1 MASWF
6 SPSLDWGCAVH
17 PLLGSVIAPWW
28 SWALA
33 LVLCLTLGSCSS
45 GGTGDGDRVR
55 PPILAG
61 TWYEDNPAALDSSVT
76 RFLFGGGRPSVPFPE
91 GSAEA
96 RQWAEQGRYPIA
108 LVVPHAGHVYSGPC
122 AGLTLGLLRGAKIRR
137 VVLIGPS
144 HRLAFRGAAL
154 PEDAAFATPLGRI
167 ELDRDAIAALGRQPG
182 FAANAAAHA
191 SEHSLEIE
199 LPLLQKV
206 LPPDFTLVPIVLGR
220 VSREELR
227 SIGAAVASLLKEPGT
242 VLVVSSDFTHFGP
255 NYDYQ
260 PFRTEVPRRLAE
272 LDGGAV
278 RKILSRDLAGFEAY
292 LDSTG
297 ATICGAAPIRVL
309 LQTLEGRDLDGRWI
323 DYYRSGDM
331 MTDFANTVSY
341 AGLAF
346 FPASQ
351 AGAQAGALAGAKA
364 GAKAGARVGAGAAKM
379 PVEAPGARSLDTRE
393 QAFLL
398 DLARQTV
405 RAAVRHRPLPT
416 TELPA
421 GFPADSPLR
430 EHRGVFVTLTEKRD
444 SQLRGCI
451 GNILGDRPLVEGIL
465 DNAVSAALHDPR
477 FLAVTPDEEPRL
489 HLEISVLTPPQAV
502 PGPESIVIGRDG
514 VLLEKQGR
522 RAVFLP
528 QVAPE
533 QGWDVPTMLRHLSMK
548 AGLGPDD
555 WKEGTSFQIFQAQVF
570 EEAP

>member
-6 SPSLDWGCAVH
+6 SPSPDWGCGAQ
-17 PLLGSVIAPWW
+17 PLFGSAAAPWW

-33 LVLCLTLGSCSS
+33 LLFCLTLGSCSS
-45 GGTGDGDRVR
+45 GDTGAGDKVR
-55 PPILAG
+55 RPILAG
-61 TWYEDNPAALDSSVT
+61 SWYESSPAALDSSAA
-76 RFLFGGGRPSVPFPE
+76 RFLRGEGRPSVPFPE

-96 RQWAEQGRYPIA
+96 RRWVEEGRYPVA

-122 AGLTLGLLRGAKIRR
+122 AGLTLGLLRGAPVHR
-137 VVLIGPS
+137 VILIGPS
-144 HRLAFRGAAL
+144 HRLSFRGAAL

-167 ELDRDAIAALGRQPG
+167 ELDRAAIKALGRRPG
-182 FAANAAAHA
+182 FAVNAPAHA

-199 LPLLQKV
+199 LPLLQKA
-206 LPPDFTLVPIVLGR
+206 LPPGFTLVPIVIGR
-220 VSREELR
+220 VTREELR
-227 SIGAAVASLLKEPGT
+227 SIGAAVASLLEEPGT

-278 RKILSRDLAGFEAY
+278 QRILSRDLAGFEAY
-292 LDSTG
+292 LDSTD
-297 ATICGAAPIRVL
+297 ATICGAAPIRIL
-309 LQTLEGRDLDGRWI
+309 LQALEGRDLEGRWI
-323 DYYRSGDM
+323 DYYRSGDQSA
-331 MTDFANTVSY
+331 DFTNTVSY

-346 FPASQ
+346 FPAPHI
-351 AGAQAGALAGAKA
+351 GAQAGAGA
-364 GAKAGARVGAGAAKM
+364 VKM
-379 PVEAPGARSLDTRE
+379 PLEAPGARSLDTHE

-398 DLARQTV
+398 DFARQTV

-416 TELPA
+416 AELPD

-430 EHRGVFVTLTEKRD
+430 ENRGVFVTLTERRD
-444 SQLRGCI
+444 GQLRGCI
-451 GNILGDRPLVEGIL
+451 GNILGDRPLVEGVL
-465 DNAVSAALHDPR
+465 ENAVNAALHDPR

-489 HLEISVLTPPQAV
+489 HIEISVLTPLQSV
-502 PGPESIVIGRDG
+502 PGPEAIVIGRDG

-533 QGWDVPTMLRHLSMK
+533 QGWDVPTMLRQLAMK
-548 AGLGPDD
+548 AGLDPDG
-555 WKEGTSFQIFQAQVF
+555 WKEGASFRTFQAQVF
-570 EEAP
+570 EEVP

>member
-1 MASWF
+1 MTSWL
-6 SPSLDWGCAVH
+6 SPSFDWGCVAH
-17 PLLGSVIAPWW
+17 PLFGSATAPWW

-33 LVLCLTLGSCSS
+33 LVFCLTLGSCSS
-45 GGTGDGDRVR
+45 GGTGAGDRVR
-55 PPILAG
+55 SPILAG
-61 TWYEDNPAALDSSVT
+61 SWYEGDPAALDSSAA
-76 RFLFGGGRPSVPFPE
+76 RFLRGEGRPAVPFPE

-96 RQWAEQGRYPIA
+96 RRWVEEGRYPVA

-122 AGLTLGLLRGAKIRR
+122 AGLTLGLLRGANIRR

-144 HRLAFRGAAL
+144 HRLSFRGAAL

-167 ELDRDAIAALGRQPG
+167 ELDRDAIKALSGRPG
-182 FAANAAAHA
+182 FEVNEPAHA

-199 LPLLQKV
+199 LPLLQKA
-206 LPPDFTLVPIVLGR
+206 LPRGFTLVPIVIGR
-220 VSREELR
+220 MSREELQ
-227 SIGAAVASLLKEPGT
+227 SIGAAVAALLAEPGT
-242 VLVVSSDFTHFGP
+242 VLVVSSDFTHFGA

-292 LDSTG
+292 LDSTD
-297 ATICGAAPIRVL
+297 ATICGAAPIRIL
-309 LQTLEGRDLDGRWI
+309 IQALKGRDLEGRCV

-331 MTDFANTVSY
+331 MADFANTVSY

-346 FPASQ
+346 FPAPHAGGQ
-351 AGAQAGALAGAKA
+351 AEAD
-364 GAKAGARVGAGAAKM
+364 VAKM
-379 PVEAPGARSLDTRE
+379 PAATSGPRSLDARE

-405 RAAVRHRPLPT
+405 RAAVRRRPLPT
-416 TELPA
+416 TELPE
-421 GFPADSPLR
+421 GIFADSPLR
-430 EHRGVFVTLTEKRD
+430 EQRGVFVTLTERRD
-444 SQLRGCI
+444 GQLRGCI
-451 GNILGDRPLVEGIL
+451 GSILGDRPLVEGVIE
-465 DNAVSAALHDPR
+465 NAVNAALHDPR

-489 HLEISVLTPPQAV
+489 HLEISVLTPLRSV
-502 PGPESIVIGRDG
+502 PGPEAIVIGRDG

-533 QGWDVPTMLRHLSMK
+533 QGWDVPTMLRHLAMK
-548 AGLGPDD
+548 AGLDPDD
-555 WKEGTSFQIFQAQVF
+555 WKQGASFQTFQAQVF
-570 EEAP
+570 EEAH